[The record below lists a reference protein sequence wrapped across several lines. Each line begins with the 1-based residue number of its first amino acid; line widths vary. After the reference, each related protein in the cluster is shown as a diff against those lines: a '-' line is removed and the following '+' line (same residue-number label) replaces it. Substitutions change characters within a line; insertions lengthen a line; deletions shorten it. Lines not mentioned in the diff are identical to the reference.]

1 MMSSEPTLIRLEPS
15 LDLKSAGPLL
25 TSLREAR
32 GQDVALEAGEVR
44 RVGGQCLQVLIA
56 ARTAWAAEGHAFE
69 FRDPSAAFV
78 DGAALMGASD
88 LLGLTCE
95 QEACE

>member
-1 MMSSEPTLIRLEPS
+1 MPQASSISCLIVDDQQTIRS
-15 LDLKSAGPLL
+15 LVRTGLQNLGINEVQEMCIRDSLKSAGPLL

-56 ARTAWAAEGHAFE
+56 ARTAWAAEG
-69 FRDPSAAFV
+69 RCV
-78 DGAALMGASD
+78 
-88 LLGLTCE
+88 
-95 QEACE
+95 